1 MLSVSSPSAMF
12 GSISLDRKLQNDST
26 IANWS
31 AWDQK
36 YIKCL
41 YNFITVK
48 LSFLFVVKTT
58 GWKCVNEHQKKLD
71 AHMHLIP
78 FCFKIHPSNRAN

>member
-58 GWKCVNEHQKKLD
+58 GWKCVNEHQKKVRCSHASYSILLQD
-71 AHMHLIP
+71 TS
-78 FCFKIHPSNRAN
+78 FKPG

>member
-12 GSISLDRKLQNDST
+12 GSISLDIKLQNDST

-48 LSFLFVVKTT
+48 LSLFVVKTT
-58 GWKCVNEHQKKLD
+58 GWKCVNEH
-71 AHMHLIP
+71 MHLIL
-78 FCFKIHPSNRAN
+78 FCFKIHPSNLAN